1 MSMSRYYGKKARR
14 LSVDGETFMWR
25 VRHRHTV
32 STDQYRGCIEILE
45 LRRFRAPGRL
55 TLTFAPGPGRDVGG
69 YPGASGVIFL
79 DGAGWLN
86 LHEPGTTRAFL
97 DEALASGWD
106 PGSPAQQERDGWLV
120 FEKVAARR
128 SPART

>member
-1 MSMSRYYGKKARR
+1 MSTSRNRKKARR
-14 LSVDGETFMWR
+14 LCVDGETFLWR
-25 VRHRHTV
+25 VKHGHIVTG
-32 STDQYRGCIEILE
+32 QYRGCTEILQ

-69 YPGASGVIFL
+69 YPGTSGAIFL

-97 DEALASGWD
+97 DDALASGWD
-106 PGSPAQQERDGWLV
+106 PGSPAQEERDGWPM

-128 SPART
+128 PAATT